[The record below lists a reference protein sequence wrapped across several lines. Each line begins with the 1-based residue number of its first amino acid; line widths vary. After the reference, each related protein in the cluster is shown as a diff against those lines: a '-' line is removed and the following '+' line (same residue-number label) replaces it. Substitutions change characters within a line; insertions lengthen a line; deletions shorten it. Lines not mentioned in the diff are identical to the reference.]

1 MGVELEGKTILLVED
16 DELLER
22 MYEKQ
27 IQFAGGKVISA
38 LTGEAGLSKLETEK
52 VDLVLLDLMMPKMNG
67 YEVLRRMK
75 ANPRTEHIPVIIL
88 TNLDAH
94 PEYVEEA
101 TGVKADEYLVKSNT
115 SVEEVIGKI
124 AVHLGLRKE

>member
-1 MGVELEGKTILLVED
+1 MELEGKTILLVED

-22 MYEKQ
+22 MYEKR
-27 IQFAGGKVISA
+27 IQLAGGKVISA
-38 LTGEAGLSKLETEK
+38 LTGEAGLSKMETEQ

-75 ANPRTEHIPVIIL
+75 ADPRTKHIPVIIL

-124 AVHLGLRKE
+124 AVHLGLRKN

>member
-1 MGVELEGKTILLVED
+1 MELEGKTILLVED

-22 MYEKQ
+22 MYEKRVQ
-27 IQFAGGKVISA
+27 LAGGKVISA
-38 LTGEAGLSKLETEK
+38 LTGEAGLSKLETEH
-52 VDLVLLDLMMPKMNG
+52 VDLVLLDLVMPKMNG

-75 ANPRTEHIPVIIL
+75 ANPRMEHIPVIIL
-88 TNLDAH
+88 TNLDEH

-115 SVEEVIGKI
+115 SVEEVIRKI
-124 AVHLGLRKE
+124 VAHLSAH